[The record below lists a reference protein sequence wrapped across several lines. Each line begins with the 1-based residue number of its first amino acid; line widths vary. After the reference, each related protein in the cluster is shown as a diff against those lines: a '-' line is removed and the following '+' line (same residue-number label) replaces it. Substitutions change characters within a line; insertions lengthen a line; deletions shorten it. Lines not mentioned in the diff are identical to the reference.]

1 MVFTHPFPGSI
12 ASFFGAPIVP
22 PSAPD
27 CMSFVSHSV
36 CSSSSVA
43 LFARHVSVAPP
54 STRSSS
60 FASSFVHQARSFPSD
75 VCFARLSHVLV
86 DPFFLELHADV
97 SDHVVHHA
105 AVRLHHVHLAHAA
118 SLPGIRA
125 CDHVDARAKRC
136 LLHVEVR
143 VVCLDDTTGTGHHG
157 LPPQQWYRHGLL
169 LGKNARVFG
178 GEGAAC
184 AEEEEEK
191 DRVDRCLWRSKCGLS
206 RRGDGR
212 VGCRRRRRTALRG
225 EMARLTPLHRRENAH
240 ESGCWS
246 VCWASEDR
254 FVLSGSMDETVKQ
267 WTVEEPGRL
276 EDTYTY
282 PEHSLGVVSVA
293 SAPEENV
300 VASSSLDSSIRVWN
314 VEKFETYAV
323 LANMPSE
330 TWGIQFSPNAQSKV
344 VAAASGSLSGV
355 SVWNYESGEK
365 ISSMQ
370 LPPVQDTRH
379 QPRRFA
385 LSIAFSPDGKRIA
398 CSAMDGTVAAFD
410 LDTQKLL
417 HVFEGH
423 NMPVRGLAFLPD
435 GATLCTASDDAQIH
449 MYDSNSGKLMDTLSG
464 HESWALSLAVHPD
477 GAYLASG
484 SSDRS
489 IKLWDVRSRSCIQ
502 TVMEHKDQVW
512 GIQFSKAGK
521 HLASVSDDKSIG
533 LYSFQ

>member
-1 MVFTHPFPGSI
+1 MLLLDLGSVLAAAWTHVRFVHVRSEACCTSRCAFCVATTHNWHRTP
-12 ASFFGAPIVP
+12 P
-22 PSAPD
+22 PS
-27 CMSFVSHSV
+27 
-36 CSSSSVA
+36 
-43 LFARHVSVAPP
+43 
-54 STRSSS
+54 ST
-60 FASSFVHQARSFPSD
+60 AMVPT
-75 VCFARLSHVLV
+75 RL
-86 DPFFLELHADV
+86 
-97 SDHVVHHA
+97 A
-105 AVRLHHVHLAHAA
+105 AGKYVR
-118 SLPGIRA
+118 
-125 CDHVDARAKRC
+125 C
-136 LLHVEVR
+136 
-143 VVCLDDTTGTGHHG
+143 
-157 LPPQQWYRHGLL
+157 
-169 LGKNARVFG
+169 FG
-178 GEGAAC
+178 GRDATS

-191 DRVDRCLWRSKCGLS
+191 DRVDRCLRRSKCGLS

-212 VGCRRRRRTALRG
+212 VGCRRRRRTAFRG

-276 EDTYTY
+276 EETYTY

-398 CSAMDGTVAAFD
+398 CSAMDGTVATFD

-477 GAYLASG
+477 GTYLASG

-512 GIQFSKAGK
+512 GIQFSKGGK